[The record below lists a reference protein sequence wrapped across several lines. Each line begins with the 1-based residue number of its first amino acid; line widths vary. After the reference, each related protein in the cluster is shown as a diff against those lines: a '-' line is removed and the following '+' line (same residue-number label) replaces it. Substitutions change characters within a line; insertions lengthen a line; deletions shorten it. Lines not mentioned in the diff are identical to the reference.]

1 MLAELVVTDLGV
13 IEHVSL
19 TLGDGMTAVTGE
31 TGAGKTLVVEAI
43 QLLLGGR
50 ADPVLVRAGAAEA
63 RVDGRFLSGDSE
75 VVLTRVVP
83 RTGRS
88 RAYVDGRPVTAAQ
101 LTELGQTLVDLHGQH
116 GHQTLLSA
124 GAQREALDV
133 FGGIDLGAFRAA
145 RSEVHR
151 IDALIAEMGGDERI
165 RAREA
170 DLLRFQVRELEDAS
184 VHGPD
189 EDTLLE
195 AEEELLAGSVVHR
208 EAAASAVGALSDEG
222 GAREGLGNAIA
233 ALAGRPPFTVQY
245 ARMRSLS
252 LELDDATEEIR
263 RIGESID
270 DDPERLAAVRSRRHR
285 LRELC
290 RKYGDDVAA
299 VIEFAGDARARLDE
313 LLSHDAR
320 AAELG
325 RQRGDAVKA
334 VGREALAVAA
344 LRRSVTPGL
353 AAAIEDRLGA
363 LAMAKARISVE
374 VGETPDP
381 TGDGDGEVTFLL
393 AANLGSPPLP
403 LTRVASG
410 GELARIMLA
419 LRLALLES
427 PLSKSPNAGP
437 ATRPVTLVFDEVDAG
452 IGGKAAVA
460 VGRALADLATGRQVL
475 VVTHLPQVAAFAD
488 QQALVRKDDRSGR
501 TITAVAI
508 LDRADRIG
516 ELARMLSGRPD
527 SATAREHAQELLDSR
542 TRAGADGVGLA
553 TASTRRK
560 PTTRS
565 LTNPPDDGTTAA
577 IPDASRPARSRRRS

>member
-19 TLGDGMTAVTGE
+19 ILGDGMTAVTGE

-63 RVDGRFLSGDSE
+63 RVDGRFLSGDGE

-88 RAYVDGRPVTAAQ
+88 RAYVDGRPVAAAQ

-124 GAQREALDV
+124 SAQREALDV
-133 FGGIDLGAFRAA
+133 FGGIDLEALRAA
-145 RSEVHR
+145 RAEVRR
-151 IDALIAEMGGDERI
+151 IDALIAEMGGDERV

-208 EAAASAVGALSDEG
+208 EAAASAVAALSDEG
-222 GAREGLGNAIA
+222 GAREGLGTAIA
-233 ALAGRPPFTVQY
+233 ALAGRPPFAVQY

-290 RKYGDDVAA
+290 RKYGDDLAA
-299 VIEFAGDARARLDE
+299 VIEFASDARGRLDE

-320 AAELG
+320 ATELA
-325 RQRGDAVKA
+325 RQRGDAV
-334 VGREALAVAA
+334 RAVAMNA
-344 LRRSVTPGL
+344 RAVATARRCVTPGL
-353 AAAIEDRLGA
+353 AAAIEDRLSA

-374 VGETPDP
+374 VGETPDDP
-381 TGDGDGEVTFLL
+381 TGDGDGEVIFLL
-393 AANLGSPPLP
+393 AANPGSPPLP

-427 PLSKSPNAGP
+427 PLSKSPHAGP

-452 IGGKAAVA
+452 IGGQAAVA

-488 QQALVRKDDRSGR
+488 RQALVRKDERDGR
-501 TITAVAI
+501 TITAVGI
-508 LDRADRIG
+508 LDREGRIG

-542 TRAGADGVGLA
+542 TRAGA
-553 TASTRRK
+553 
-560 PTTRS
+560 
-565 LTNPPDDGTTAA
+565 
-577 IPDASRPARSRRRS
+577 SRPTRSRRRS